1 MKIATI
7 VGARPQFVKAATVSR
22 AVKELREAG
31 TDIEEFLI
39 HTGQHYDH
47 NMSEVFF
54 KEMEIPAPRYNLGI
68 GACKQGAM
76 TGRMMESIEEVLNRE
91 HPDWVLVYGDTNST
105 LAAAIA
111 AVKMHIPV
119 AHVEAGLRSFN
130 RRMPEEINRI
140 LADHSSELLFTP
152 TQSATDRLLVEGIPR
167 KKIHQVG
174 DVMYDAT
181 MHYRVKSAENSS
193 IVKMLSLSP
202 KKYVLATIHRAE
214 NTDDPHRL
222 REIFA
227 GLDEI
232 SKEVTVVLPM
242 HPRTRK
248 ALEEAGIHLNGQG
261 NLIIIDPVSYLDM
274 IQLESN
280 AQLIMTDSG
289 GVQKE
294 AFFFQVPCLTL
305 RTETEW
311 VELVTHGYNTLVPL
325 ERTAIINA
333 WRMQKYEGIN
343 WARPL
348 YGKGNAAHAILDTL
362 LGKKENKPNTESTEE
377 ANLLKAHL

>member
-7 VGARPQFVKAATVSR
+7 VGARPQFVKAAAVSR
-22 AVKELREAG
+22 AVRELQAQG
-31 TDIEEFLI
+31 KDIEEYLI

-54 KEMEIPAPRYNLGI
+54 QEMEIPSPRYNLGI

-76 TGRMMESIEEVLNRE
+76 TGRMMESIEEVLSRE
-91 HPDWVLVYGDTNST
+91 RPDWVLIYGDTNST
-105 LAAAIA
+105 LAGAIVAA
-111 AVKMHIPV
+111 KLHIPV

-140 LADHSSELLFTP
+140 LADHCSEILFTP
-152 TQSATDRLLVEGIPR
+152 TAAATERLIKEGIPAQ
-167 KKIHQVG
+167 KIKQVG
-174 DVMYDAT
+174 DVMFDAT
-181 MHYRVKSAENSS
+181 LHYREKSNTRSS
-193 IVKMLSLSP
+193 IIKMLNLIP
-202 KKYVLATIHRAE
+202 KQYVLATIHRAE
-214 NTDDPHRL
+214 NTDDPQRL

-227 GLDEI
+227 GLNLI
-232 SKEVTVVLPM
+232 SKETTVVLPL

-248 ALEEAGIHLNGQG
+248 ALEQAGLHHDGNGS
-261 NLIIIDPVSYLDM
+261 LIIIDPVSYLDM

-294 AFFFQVPCLTL
+294 AFFFGVPCVTL

-311 VELVTHGYNTLVPL
+311 MELVTSGFNTLVPL
-325 ERTAIINA
+325 ERDAIFQS
-333 WRMQKYEGIN
+333 WRDHKNDGMN
-343 WARPL
+343 WSIPL
-348 YGKGNAAHAILDTL
+348 YGKGNASQEILNTL
-362 LGKKENKPNTESTEE
+362 IAG
-377 ANLLKAHL
+377 AKA

>member
-22 AVKELREAG
+22 AVKELQAQG
-31 TDIEEFLI
+31 KDIEEFLI

-91 HPDWVLVYGDTNST
+91 RPDWVLIYGDTNST
-105 LAAAIA
+105 LAGAIVAA
-111 AVKMHIPV
+111 KLHIPV

-140 LADHSSELLFTP
+140 LADHCSEVLFTP
-152 TQSATDRLLVEGIPR
+152 TETATQRLITEGISSN
-167 KKIHQVG
+167 KIRQVG
-174 DVMYDAT
+174 DVMFDAT
-181 MHYRVKSAENSS
+181 LHYRDKSDANSS
-193 IVKMLSLSP
+193 ILKMLSLTP
-202 KKYVLATIHRAE
+202 KKFVLATIHRAE

-227 GLDEI
+227 GLNEI
-232 SKEVTVVLPM
+232 AKESTVVLPI

-248 ALEEAGIHLNGQG
+248 ALEQAAIYADG
-261 NLIIIDPVSYLDM
+261 NSNMIIIDPVSYLDM
-274 IQLESN
+274 IQLECN

-294 AFFFQVPCLTL
+294 AFFFHVPCITL

-311 VELVTHGYNTLVPL
+311 MELVTNGYNRLVAL
-325 ERTAIINA
+325 ERNAIVKA
-333 WRMQKYEGIN
+333 WRDSTHDGIN
-343 WARPL
+343 WNLPL
-348 YGKGNAAHAILDTL
+348 YGKGNAAHEILNTL
-362 LGKKENKPNTESTEE
+362 LAGAT
-377 ANLLKAHL
+377 A

>member
-1 MKIATI
+1 MKIATV
-7 VGARPQFVKAATVSR
+7 VGARPQFVKAATISR
-22 AVKELREAG
+22 AVKELQAQG
-31 TDIEEFLI
+31 NPIEEFLI

-54 KEMEIPAPRYNLGI
+54 KEMEIPSPRYNLGI

-76 TGRMMESIEEVLNRE
+76 TGRMLESIEDALSRE
-91 HPDWVLVYGDTNST
+91 RPDWVLIYGDTNST

-140 LADHSSELLFTP
+140 LTDHCSEVLFTP
-152 TQSATDRLLVEGIPR
+152 TETATKRLLTEGICST
-167 KKIHQVG
+167 KIQQVG
-174 DVMYDAT
+174 DVMFDAT
-181 MHYRVKSAENSS
+181 LHYRSKSDANST
-193 IVKMLSLSP
+193 ILKMLSLTP
-202 KKYVLATIHRAE
+202 KHYVLATIHRAE

-227 GLDEI
+227 GLNAI
-232 SKEVTVVLPM
+232 AKESTVVLPI

-248 ALEEAGIHLNGQG
+248 ALEQIGLHAKGDGK
-261 NLIIIDPVSYLDM
+261 LIIIDPVSYLDM

-294 AFFFQVPCLTL
+294 AFFFQVPCITL

-311 VELVTHGYNTLVPL
+311 TELVTNGYNCLVPHDRHEIL
-325 ERTAIINA
+325 KA
-333 WRMQKYEGIN
+333 WQLNNQEGIN
-343 WARPL
+343 WDIPL
-348 YGKGNAAHAILDTL
+348 YGKGNAAQEILNTL
-362 LGKKENKPNTESTEE
+362 LGATV
-377 ANLLKAHL
+377 